1 MALICSVCGKVNPD
15 VATNCDVCGT
25 ALQSNPVG
33 AQAES
38 AVQLVGASPTAYS
51 YQQAG
56 QIQLASSEP
65 MSGPICPVCRRGNRS
80 ASAFCAFCGYR
91 LKPGNLNGAG
101 KENIGLQANAY
112 APAHPVSVGSA
123 APPTIPIPA
132 EVSGNLP
139 SGVILK
145 RRYRILRKIAQGGMG
160 AVYESLDTLEGDG
173 RPWAVKEMSP
183 ASLPASERTQ
193 AVADFRREA
202 LILHGLHHPNLPE
215 VRETFEEMGK
225 HFLVMEFIA
234 GRTLLNVL
242 DATPG
247 FLPEERVMVWA
258 RQLFEVIHY
267 LHAQDPPVIYRDVK
281 PANVMLVEGTE
292 RLKLIDFGIARFHR
306 QGKMQD
312 TEAFG
317 TAGYAPPEQY
327 GKGQTD
333 QRSDVYALGATL
345 HHLVTRQ
352 DPSLN
357 PFNWVPARRLNAH
370 VSPTLENALMVA
382 TSLDPARRYRSIEE
396 FAQALGIYVSGSTSH
411 SRTLVPENRP
421 TYTQTARPYVVTAPA
436 VAPPAPV
443 PTPTP
448 TPAIAAAAPARSR
461 SGSSKKKSAAT
472 PTAQAVPQTQHR
484 AVPLVS
490 TTATGETQIEDAE
503 IRTATNTGVV
513 SEPTIIP
520 AGKSAKT
527 PTTAATPKGVKEN
540 TLPVPATPAQKPAVS
555 ATVLDLGET
564 RWNKRAAKKVNI
576 SSPGGVMRGTVLASQ
591 PWIAYNPHH
600 FQGSV
605 VTVDVQAKR
614 RLLKFGRVKLQV
626 PNLFAIIWTRARK
639 LVPFI
644 IGWFWLLLLV
654 GGALGRNLLMGL
666 AGVVGA
672 LLALEGLMWLWAQHV
687 RLLVPAEKVN
697 TGRLMV
703 KSTGGDNSIEV
714 KVLARPSWVQRYAG
728 WLFALILFTI
738 EVSLT
743 TWAILSI
750 FGIEIPFPL
759 L

>member
-1 MALICSVCGKVNPD
+1 M
-15 VATNCDVCGT
+15 
-25 ALQSNPVG
+25 
-33 AQAES
+33 
-38 AVQLVGASPTAYS
+38 
-51 YQQAG
+51 
-56 QIQLASSEP
+56 
-65 MSGPICPVCRRGNRS
+65 
-80 ASAFCAFCGYR
+80 
-91 LKPGNLNGAG
+91 
-101 KENIGLQANAY
+101 
-112 APAHPVSVGSA
+112 
-123 APPTIPIPA
+123 
-132 EVSGNLP
+132 
-139 SGVILK
+139 LK

-160 AVYESLDTLEGDG
+160 AVYESVDTLEGDG
-173 RPWAVKEMSP
+173 RTWAVKEISP
-183 ASLPASERTQ
+183 AALPASERTQ

-242 DATPG
+242 DVTPG

-267 LHAQDPPVIYRDVK
+267 LHSQDPPVIYRDVK

-370 VSPTLENALMVA
+370 VSATLENALMVA
-382 TSLDPARRYRSIEE
+382 TSLDPARRYRSVEE
-396 FAQALGIYVSGSTSH
+396 FAQALGVYLPGGGS
-411 SRTLVPENRP
+411 RMPVAEKRP
-421 TYTQTARPYVVTAPA
+421 SYTQSSRPYVVTAPTI
-436 VAPPAPV
+436 APPAPAA
-443 PTPTP
+443 
-448 TPAIAAAAPARSR
+448 TPAVEAMPPAVMPTMTPAPAKSR
-461 SGSSKKKSAAT
+461 SGSSKKKNAAA
-472 PTAQAVPQTQHR
+472 TAQAVTEVAPTQMPQMPQ
-484 AVPLVS
+484 VP
-490 TTATGETQIEDAE
+490 TTTGGETGIEDGQTHTATSA
-503 IRTATNTGVV
+503 GVV
-513 SEPTIIP
+513 TET
-520 AGKSAKT
+520 AGSAMVKPAKT
-527 PTTAATPKGVKEN
+527 PTTAATPKGVKESVA
-540 TLPVPATPAQKPAVS
+540 PVAATPAQKPAVS

-614 RLLKFGRVKLQV
+614 RLLKFGRVKLHV

-639 LVPFI
+639 LVPFV

-703 KSTGGDNSIEV
+703 KSSGGDNSIEV
-714 KVLARPSWVQRYAG
+714 KVLARPSWIQRSAG
-728 WLFALILFTI
+728 WLLALILFTI

-750 FGIEIPFPL
+750 FGIEIPLPL